1 MADIVAHRQ
10 RRFLA
15 RQRLAQEV
23 AVRAAS
29 MAQKTGMRVLGV
41 VGRDR
46 PLGPLARRLLPF
58 TWTALCVL
66 VLTGGLLVM
75 NRPGRYVRND
85 MFVIKMGLVILG
97 VAWTLVLQ
105 TGFSLD
111 EGFWERTAAR
121 RWAAKSGAVVALV
134 EAAHRRVGIDR
145 HHQRRAQ
152 VARRTL
158 VVAIHAFKRGPR
170 RFY

>member
-1 MADIVAHRQ
+1 LTITAFVPLGRW
-10 RRFLA
+10 LA
-15 RQRLAQEV
+15 ATPV
-23 AVRAAS
+23 SRAAHDALNS
-29 MAQKTGMRVLGV
+29 SGLVAPIDETLHILALTTLFMSAAVLHLRVLGV
-41 VGRDR
+41 VGQDR

-85 MFVIKMGLVILG
+85 MFVIKMGLVLLG

-111 EGFWERTAAR
+111 EGFWEGSAAR
-121 RWAAKSGAVVALV
+121 RRVAKIGAVAAL
-134 EAAHRRVGIDR
+134 
-145 HHQRRAQ
+145 
-152 VARRTL
+152 L
-158 VVAIHAFKRGPR
+158 VWSGVIICGRWIAYA
-170 RFY
+170 